1 MAIHHA
7 LRRCLK
13 LVIVLFFAAAPVR
26 AGAQQWEQL
35 PPTPGLPKA
44 DESGTVAANGIRIW
58 YAVFG
63 HGEPVI
69 LVHGGLGNS
78 NYWGLQVPAL
88 ARHYKVVVLDSR
100 GQGRTT
106 WSSEPPLS
114 FHLMASD
121 VLALMDAL
129 HIPKAALVGWSD
141 GGIIGLDIAIH
152 HPERLTKLFAFGANS
167 DPSAI
172 KEGALQKPTFS
183 GYFRRTKDEY
193 QKLSPVPN
201 QLKAFSEQFGKMEDT
216 EPHFTDD
223 QLRSIKV
230 PTWIVDG
237 DRDEAIKRQDTDHM
251 AVLIPGAGEL
261 ILPNVSHFAL
271 LQDPEQFNE
280 GLLHFLS
287 HPLSVTATSGASN
300 THLTNPGRERN
311 SNLN

>member
-1 MAIHHA
+1 MAKPF
-7 LRRCLK
+7 LSSCCLLLSFL
-13 LVIVLFFAAAPVR
+13 LVL
-26 AGAQQWEQL
+26 GAILSAQTPQWEQL
-35 PPTPGLPKA
+35 PPTPELPKP
-44 DESGTVAANGIRIW
+44 DRSGMAAVNGIRIW

-63 HGEPVI
+63 QGEPVI
-69 LVHGGLGNS
+69 FIHGAMGSS
-78 NYWGLQVPAL
+78 NYWGLQVPAV
-88 ARHYKVVVLDSR
+88 ARHYQVIVLDSR

-106 WSSEPPLS
+106 WNSEPPLS

-121 VLALMDAL
+121 VLGVMDAL

-172 KEGALQKPTFS
+172 KDDIQQQPAFS
-183 GYFRRTKDEY
+183 EYSRRSKGEY
-193 QKLSPVPN
+193 KNLSPAPN
-201 QLKAFSEQFGKMEDT
+201 QLKAFSEQLGKMEDT

-237 DRDEAIKRQDTDHM
+237 DRDEAIKRADTDHM
-251 AVLIPGAGEL
+251 AAVIPGAGEL

-280 GLLHFLS
+280 ALLHFLS
-287 HPLSVTATSGASN
+287 RP
-300 THLTNPGRERN
+300 
-311 SNLN
+311 

>member
-1 MAIHHA
+1 MSKSLSSNCCLIVSFLLA
-7 LRRCLK
+7 L
-13 LVIVLFFAAAPVR
+13 
-26 AGAQQWEQL
+26 GATLSAQTPRWDKL
-35 PPTPGLPKA
+35 PPTPDLPKP
-44 DESGTVAANGIRIW
+44 DQSGTVAANGIRIW

-63 HGEPVI
+63 QGEPVI
-69 LVHGGLGNS
+69 LVHGAFGNS

-88 ARHYKVVVLDSR
+88 ASHYKVIVLDSR

-106 WSSEPPLS
+106 WNSEPPLS

-167 DPSAI
+167 DPSALKDDI
-172 KEGALQKPTFS
+172 EQQPAFS
-183 GYFRRTKDEY
+183 EYSRRNKDEY
-193 QKLSPVPN
+193 LKLSPVPD
-201 QLKAFSEQFGKMEDT
+201 QRKAFGEQLGKMEDT

-223 QLRSIKV
+223 QLRGIRV

-251 AVLIPGAGEL
+251 AALIPGAGEL

-280 GLLHFLS
+280 ALLHFLS
-287 HPLSVTATSGASN
+287 RP
-300 THLTNPGRERN
+300 
-311 SNLN
+311 

>member
-1 MAIHHA
+1 MPKSF
-7 LRRCLK
+7 RSSCCLLLTF
-13 LVIVLFFAAAPVR
+13 LVVL
-26 AGAQQWEQL
+26 GATLLAQSPQWEQL
-35 PPTPGLPKA
+35 PPTPHLPKP
-44 DESGTVAANGIRIW
+44 DDSGTVAANGIRIW

-63 HGEPVI
+63 QGEPVI
-69 LVHGGLGNS
+69 LVHGALGNS

-88 ARHYKVVVLDSR
+88 ARHYKVIVLDSR
-100 GQGRTT
+100 GQGRTS

-152 HPERLTKLFAFGANS
+152 NPERLTKLFAFGANS

-172 KEGALQKPTFS
+172 KDDIQQKSTFS
-183 GYFRRTKDEY
+183 GYFRRAKEEY
-193 QKLSPVPN
+193 QKLSPAPN
-201 QLKAFSEQFGKMEDT
+201 QLKAFSEQLDKMEDT

-223 QLRSIKV
+223 QLRSVKV

-237 DRDEAIKRQDTDHM
+237 DHEEGIKREDTDHM
-251 AVLIPGAGEL
+251 AALIPGAGEL

-280 GLLHFLS
+280 ALLHFLS
-287 HPLSVTATSGASN
+287 RP
-300 THLTNPGRERN
+300 
-311 SNLN
+311 

>member
-1 MAIHHA
+1 MPHQSMFHLCVLIVFLGWA
-7 LRRCLK
+7 LS
-13 LVIVLFFAAAPVR
+13 AP
-26 AGAQQWEQL
+26 AQQWTQL
-35 PPTPGLPKA
+35 PPTPELPKP
-44 DESGTVAANGIRIW
+44 EHSGMAAVNGIRIW

-69 LVHGGLGNS
+69 LVHGALGNS

-88 ARHYKVVVLDSR
+88 ARHYKVIVLDSR

-106 WSSEPPLS
+106 WNSEPPLS

-152 HPERLTKLFAFGANS
+152 HPERLTKLLAFGANS

-172 KEGALQKPTFS
+172 KDDIQQQPAFS
-183 GYFRRTKDEY
+183 EYSRRTKDEY
-193 QKLSPVPN
+193 QKLSPAPN
-201 QLKAFSEQFGKMEDT
+201 QLKAFSEQLGKMEDT

-223 QLRSIKV
+223 QLRIIKV

-237 DRDEAIKRQDTDHM
+237 DRDEGIKREDTDHM
-251 AVLIPGAGEL
+251 AALIPGAGEL
-261 ILPNVSHFAL
+261 ILPNVSHFAM
-271 LQDPEQFNE
+271 LQDPEQFNDA
-280 GLLHFLS
+280 LLHFLS
-287 HPLSVTATSGASN
+287 RP
-300 THLTNPGRERN
+300 
-311 SNLN
+311 

>member
-1 MAIHHA
+1 MSKSFSSNC
-7 LRRCLK
+7 CLLLSFL
-13 LVIVLFFAAAPVR
+13 LVL
-26 AGAQQWEQL
+26 GATLSAQTPQWERL
-35 PPTPGLPKA
+35 PPTPELPKP
-44 DESGTVAANGIRIW
+44 DHSGTVAANGIRIW

-69 LVHGGLGNS
+69 LVHGAFGNS

-88 ARHYKVVVLDSR
+88 ARHYKVIVLDSR

-106 WSSEPPLS
+106 WNSEPPLS

-141 GGIIGLDIAIH
+141 GGVIGLDIAIH

-172 KEGALQKPTFS
+172 KDDIQQQPAFS
-183 GYFRRTKDEY
+183 EYSRRTKDEY
-193 QKLSPVPN
+193 QKLSPAPN
-201 QLKAFSEQFGKMEDT
+201 QVKAFSEQLGKMEDT

-223 QLRSIKV
+223 QLRSIRV
-230 PTWIVDG
+230 LTWIVDG
-237 DRDEAIKRQDTDHM
+237 DRDEGIKREDTDHM
-251 AVLIPGAGEL
+251 AALIPGAGEL

-280 GLLHFLS
+280 ALLHFLS
-287 HPLSVTATSGASN
+287 RP
-300 THLTNPGRERN
+300 
-311 SNLN
+311 

>member
-1 MAIHHA
+1 MFHLCVLIVFLGWA
-7 LRRCLK
+7 LS
-13 LVIVLFFAAAPVR
+13 AP
-26 AGAQQWEQL
+26 AQQWTQL
-35 PPTPGLPKA
+35 PPTPELPKP
-44 DESGTVAANGIRIW
+44 EHSGMAAVNGIRIW

-69 LVHGGLGNS
+69 LVHGALGNS

-88 ARHYKVVVLDSR
+88 ARHYKVIVLDSR

-106 WSSEPPLS
+106 WNSEPPLS

-152 HPERLTKLFAFGANS
+152 HPERLTKLLAFGANS

-172 KEGALQKPTFS
+172 KDDIQQQPAFS
-183 GYFRRTKDEY
+183 EYSRRTKDEY
-193 QKLSPVPN
+193 QKLSPAPN
-201 QLKAFSEQFGKMEDT
+201 QLKAFSEQLGKMEDT

-237 DRDEAIKRQDTDHM
+237 DRDEGIKREDTDHM
-251 AVLIPGAGEL
+251 AALIPGAGEL
-261 ILPNVSHFAL
+261 ILPNVSHFAM
-271 LQDPEQFNE
+271 LQDPEQFNDA
-280 GLLHFLS
+280 LLHFLS
-287 HPLSVTATSGASN
+287 RP
-300 THLTNPGRERN
+300 
-311 SNLN
+311 